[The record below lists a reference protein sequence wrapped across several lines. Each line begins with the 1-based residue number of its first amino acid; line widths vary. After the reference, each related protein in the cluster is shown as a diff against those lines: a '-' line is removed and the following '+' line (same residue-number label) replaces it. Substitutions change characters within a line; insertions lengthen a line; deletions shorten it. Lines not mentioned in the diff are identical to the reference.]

1 MTLYAFIMAM
11 KMYPLEAC
19 GILVAMLGLLLNL

>member
-11 KMYPLEAC
+11 KMYPLGAC
-19 GILVAMLGLLLNL
+19 GILVAMLALLLNL

>member
-1 MTLYAFIMAM
+1 MTLYTFIMAM

-19 GILVAMLGLLLNL
+19 GILLAMLASLVKL